1 MALISKTKTL
11 IVLTVLSGLV
21 AASPAVA
28 EEAQPVIAK
37 ERASKVTQSNAVL
50 FATVTAGSSQTTYQA
65 WMEDPCTGLAE
76 CIRDVLVGE
85 GHVGAGRTRTVHA
98 ELATA
103 LEPVFT
109 EPETAYG
116 FWFTAK
122 DATSTTQGPEASF
135 TTLPA
140 ATEPSVLRERVTRI
154 TASDAVLHAEI
165 STGALPT
172 EWEIWLEDPC
182 SGLQECIRDVRV
194 AHGVKRPSAIN
205 KSIRVD
211 LAAGEGDPEVAPGTA
226 YSFWTVLKNGSGA
239 VTAPPVTF
247 TTGS

>member
-11 IVLTVLSGLV
+11 IALVVLSGLV
-21 AASPAVA
+21 AVRPAIA
-28 EEAQPVIAK
+28 DEAQPIVAK
-37 ERASKVTQSNAVL
+37 ERASKVTQSNAL
-50 FATVTAGSSQTTYQA
+50 LSATVTAGSSQTTYQA

-76 CIRDVLVGE
+76 CISDVLVGE
-85 GHVGAGRTRTVHA
+85 GDIGAGRTRTVHA
-98 ELATA
+98 ELASA

-109 EPETAYG
+109 EPGATYS

-122 DATSTTQGPEASF
+122 DATSTTQGPETRF
-135 TTLPA
+135 TMLPA
-140 ATEPSVLRERVTRI
+140 ATEPSVLQQRVTRV
-154 TASDAVLHAEI
+154 TASDAVVHAEI

-194 AHGVKRPSAIN
+194 AHGLMRPSAIG

-211 LAAGEGDPEVAPGTA
+211 LAAGEGDPEIAPGTA
-226 YSFWTVLKNGSGA
+226 YSFWTVLKNERGA

-247 TTGS
+247 TTNP